1 MFPFWTGRD
10 ENGGGQNN
18 LIRGG
23 PRALFCFT
31 HSVPPPPRSATR
43 HLQQQARYVSYAPSQ
58 EVVRVVLTRWERE
71 GLWGVV
77 PLRRSQRPAD
87 ALRTIFCKS
96 LRVFIDC
103 SSEPQVV
110 QRCLGPVL
118 LRLIQ
123 TLFLQKT
130 AVFFCSSLQ
139 TGGAK
144 KKGCEALAGPGRSEE
159 AVGVERDN

>member
-10 ENGGGQNN
+10 ENGGGQND
-18 LIRGG
+18 LIRG
-23 PRALFCFT
+23 PAR
-31 HSVPPPPRSATR
+31 SVLLHTLRPPAPSRSATR

-71 GLWGVV
+71 GPWGVV

-87 ALRTIFCKS
+87 ALRTLFCKS

-123 TLFLQKT
+123 TLFLQQT
-130 AVFFCSSLQ
+130 AVFFFAPRFRQGALRRKAARLSQ
-139 TGGAK
+139 VPGGQRRPW
-144 KKGCEALAGPGRSEE
+144 E
-159 AVGVERDN
+159 